1 MTTFERHSLTPWL
14 LLAPQLVVV
23 AIFFFW
29 PAAESLRQAFY
40 VQDAFGLGER
50 FVGLANFQHVLAS
63 PGYWHAFGVT
73 ALFSLLVAAG
83 AMGLALLLAV
93 LADRVLHGARLYR
106 VLLTWPY
113 AVAPAVAGLLWLFMF
128 DPVLGVLTH
137 ALAAIG
143 VHWDAQLDPGQALA
157 LVVIASIW
165 QQMSYNFVF
174 FLAGLQMIPASL
186 LEAAAIDGAGP
197 FRRFFGI
204 TLPLLSPTAFF
215 LLVMNSV
222 YVLFETFATIDSTT
236 LGGPGG
242 ATRTLVYK
250 LYEDGFVGRDLGGS
264 SAQSV
269 LLMILVG
276 VLTFI
281 QFRYLERRVAY

>member
-1 MTTFERHSLTPWL
+1 M
-14 LLAPQLVVV
+14 
-23 AIFFFW
+23 
-29 PAAESLRQAFY
+29 
-40 VQDAFGLGER
+40 
-50 FVGLANFQHVLAS
+50 
-63 PGYWHAFGVT
+63 
-73 ALFSLLVAAG
+73 
-83 AMGLALLLAV
+83 
-93 LADRVLHGARLYR
+93 
-106 VLLTWPY
+106 
-113 AVAPAVAGLLWLFMF
+113 
-128 DPVLGVLTH
+128 
-137 ALAAIG
+137 
-143 VHWDAQLDPGQALA
+143 
-157 LVVIASIW
+157 VIASIW

-222 YVLFETFATIDSTT
+222 YVLFETFATIDNTT

-269 LLMILVG
+269 LLMLAGRGTHLHPVPLSRTQG
-276 VLTFI
+276 RLLMRYRRPGLDGLTHCC
-281 QFRYLERRVAY
+281 

>member
-1 MTTFERHSLTPWL
+1 MTTFERYRFTPWL
-14 LLAPQLVVV
+14 LLAPQLAIV
-23 AIFFFW
+23 AVFFFW
-29 PAAESLRQAFY
+29 PAADSLRQAFY

-50 FVGLANFQHVLAS
+50 FVGLANFQRVMAS
-63 PGYWHAFGVT
+63 SGYWQAMSVT
-73 ALFSLLVAAG
+73 VLFSVLVAGG
-83 AMGLALLLAV
+83 AMLLALLLAV

-113 AVAPAVAGLLWLFMF
+113 AIAPAVAGILWMFMF

-137 ALAAIG
+137 VLAGFG
-143 VHWDAQLDPGQALA
+143 VHWDAQLHPGQALA

-174 FLAGLQMIPASL
+174 FLAGLQMIPTSL

-197 FRRFFGI
+197 FRRFIGI

-222 YVLFETFATIDSTT
+222 YVLFETFATIDNTT

-250 LYEDGFVGRDLGGS
+250 LYEDGFVARDLGSS

-269 LLMILVG
+269 LLMVLVG
-276 VLTFI
+276 ALTFV
-281 QFRYLERRVAY
+281 QFRYLERRVQY

>member
-1 MTTFERHSLTPWL
+1 MTVFERHRLTPWL
-14 LLAPQLVVV
+14 LLAPQLVIVV
-23 AIFFFW
+23 LFFFW
-29 PAAESLRQAFY
+29 PAFASLRQAFY

-50 FVGLANFQHVLAS
+50 FVGLANFERVLATAE
-63 PGYWHAFGVT
+63 YWRAAGVT
-73 ALFSLLVAAG
+73 LIFSIAVAAG
-83 AMGLALLLAV
+83 AMGLALLFAV
-93 LADRVLHGARLYR
+93 LADRVLRGSKLYR

-128 DPVLGVLTH
+128 DPVLGVLSH
-137 ALAAIG
+137 GLALIG
-143 VHWDAQLDPGQALA
+143 VHWNVHLDPTQALL
-157 LVVIASIW
+157 LVVIASVW

-197 FRRFFGI
+197 FKRFATI

-215 LLVMNSV
+215 LLVMNTV
-222 YVLFETFATIDSTT
+222 YVLFETFATIDNTT
-236 LGGPGG
+236 LSGPGG

-250 LYEDGFVGRDLGGS
+250 LYEDGFVARDLGSS

-269 LLMILVG
+269 LLMALVG
-276 VLTFI
+276 LLTVV
-281 QFRYLERRVAY
+281 QFRYIERQVQY

>member
-1 MTTFERHSLTPWL
+1 MTTFERHRFTPWL
-14 LLAPQLVVV
+14 LLAPQLAIV
-23 AIFFFW
+23 AVFFFW

-50 FVGLANFQHVLAS
+50 FVGLANFQRVMAS
-63 PGYWHAFGVT
+63 AEYWQAMGVT
-73 ALFSLLVAAG
+73 ALFSVLVAVG

-93 LADRVLHGARLYR
+93 LADRVMHGARLYR
-106 VLLTWPY
+106 ILLTWPY
-113 AVAPAVAGLLWLFMF
+113 AIAPAVAGLLWMFMF

-137 ALAAIG
+137 ALAGFGI
-143 VHWDAQLDPGQALA
+143 HWDAQLNPGQALL

-186 LEAAAIDGAGP
+186 LEAAAIDGASP
-197 FRRFFGI
+197 FRRFVGI

-222 YVLFETFATIDSTT
+222 YVLFETFATIDNTT

-250 LYEDGFVGRDLGGS
+250 LYEDGFVARDLGSS

-269 LLMILVG
+269 LLMVLVG
-276 VLTFI
+276 ALTFV
-281 QFRYLERRVAY
+281 QFRYLERRVQY

>member
-1 MTTFERHSLTPWL
+1 MTTFERYRFTPWL
-14 LLAPQLVVV
+14 LLAPQLAIV
-23 AIFFFW
+23 AVFFFW
-29 PAAESLRQAFY
+29 PAADSLRQAFY

-50 FVGLANFQHVLAS
+50 FVGLANFQRVMAS
-63 PGYWHAFGVT
+63 SGYWQAMGVT
-73 ALFSLLVAAG
+73 VLFSVLVAGG
-83 AMGLALLLAV
+83 AMLLALLLAV
-93 LADRVLHGARLYR
+93 LADRVFHGARLYR

-137 ALAAIG
+137 VLAGFG
-143 VHWDAQLDPGQALA
+143 VHWDAQLHPGQALA

-174 FLAGLQMIPASL
+174 FLAGLQMIPTSL

-197 FRRFFGI
+197 FRRFIGI

-222 YVLFETFATIDSTT
+222 YVLFETFATIDNTT

-250 LYEDGFVGRDLGGS
+250 LYEDGFVARDLGSS

-269 LLMILVG
+269 LLMVLVG
-276 VLTFI
+276 ALTFV
-281 QFRYLERRVAY
+281 QFRYLERRVQY